1 MGSIIELIEKNQVR
15 ERMVYLQEIRQYT
28 FYAPNV
34 NDFLDYA
41 PLSELDKIWDKLN
54 YSTLAHKLRS
64 ARIPE
69 PEIKAIL
76 FDTMCDEY
84 LAKKN

>member
-1 MGSIIELIEKNQVR
+1 MGSIVDKIEIR
-15 ERMVYLQEIRQYT
+15 ERMLYLQEIRQYT
-28 FYAPNV
+28 FYVPKV

-41 PLSELDKIWDKLN
+41 PVRELDKIWDKLN

-69 PEIKAIL
+69 PEIQAIL

-84 LAKKN
+84 LSKKN